1 MIFILAIQEELIAR
15 KAREAQIEADLLK
28 AKQIEAAKVAKRK
41 NLLEQINIQ
50 IQNINVLKEPLFATV
65 DVQTID
71 SVLKP
76 IGLNSKNLHSYLE
89 TVPNNRDHLESSL
102 TVLNSLNNAF
112 GILIKE
118 AIEIKAKKEEDEKE
132 AAAKAV
138 ILKQEAE
145 AAKAAKKLEKVP
157 SPAIVE
163 PKTSVQPQSV
173 PNIII
178 SPLNESI
185 LQAVTAFRDNYI
197 SELKQM
203 NVNKDFKFT
212 CQKAVTTP
220 LNAISDVT
228 AEHLKDKLSKLIALT
243 NGQPVQATES
253 TRFQASSMAELCYA
267 KNLLAKKLIS
277 HGEEVVAAKSKNAFA
292 AASLIVTIWS
302 KNPDFGNVFLAY
314 LFEACPFLA
323 PKYPQRP
330 PNVTDA
336 EYFKMLGYTIGE
348 GVIED
353 KTMYLKRMS
362 GLSRMYAA
370 ITISRLPGNDATS
383 QNHPHGLG
391 NIWRVLSSTMNL
403 EPLNDITA
411 TILYDIL
418 SVTGA
423 FMLERY
429 GQMFKKLLQ
438 FLADQYFPKITRVTE
453 EGCGG
458 PLARL
463 ELFLRKAITN
473 GAIDRPEGLLRA
485 DFL

>member
-41 NLLEQINIQ
+41 NLLEQINVQ

-76 IGLNSKNLHSYLE
+76 IGLNSKNLQSYLE

-102 TVLNSLNNAF
+102 TVLTSLNNAF

-145 AAKAAKKLEKVP
+145 AVEAAKAAKKLEKTP
-157 SPAIVE
+157 SPAIIE
-163 PKTSVQPQSV
+163 SKTPVPPQPQSIT
-173 PNIII
+173 NII

-253 TRFQASSMAELCYA
+253 TRFQASSLPELYYA
-267 KNLLAKKLIS
+267 KNLLAKKLIRYVCMIS
-277 HGEEVVAAKSKNAFA
+277 HKN
-292 AASLIVTIWS
+292 SLI
-302 KNPDFGNVFLAY
+302 
-314 LFEACPFLA
+314 
-323 PKYPQRP
+323 
-330 PNVTDA
+330 
-336 EYFKMLGYTIGE
+336 
-348 GVIED
+348 
-353 KTMYLKRMS
+353 
-362 GLSRMYAA
+362 
-370 ITISRLPGNDATS
+370 
-383 QNHPHGLG
+383 
-391 NIWRVLSSTMNL
+391 
-403 EPLNDITA
+403 
-411 TILYDIL
+411 
-418 SVTGA
+418 
-423 FMLERY
+423 
-429 GQMFKKLLQ
+429 
-438 FLADQYFPKITRVTE
+438 
-453 EGCGG
+453 
-458 PLARL
+458 
-463 ELFLRKAITN
+463 
-473 GAIDRPEGLLRA
+473 
-485 DFL
+485 